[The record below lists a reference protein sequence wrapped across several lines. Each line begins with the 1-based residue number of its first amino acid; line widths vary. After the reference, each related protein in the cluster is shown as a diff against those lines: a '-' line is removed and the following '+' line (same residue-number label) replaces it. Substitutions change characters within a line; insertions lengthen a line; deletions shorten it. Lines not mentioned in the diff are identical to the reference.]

1 MKTMEAMEEGG
12 WKMDNATRLAPNA
25 NESKKKKK
33 AKKKPT
39 NSKHVMKGKGRWPKC

>member
-33 AKKKPT
+33 Q
-39 NSKHVMKGKGRWPKC
+39 